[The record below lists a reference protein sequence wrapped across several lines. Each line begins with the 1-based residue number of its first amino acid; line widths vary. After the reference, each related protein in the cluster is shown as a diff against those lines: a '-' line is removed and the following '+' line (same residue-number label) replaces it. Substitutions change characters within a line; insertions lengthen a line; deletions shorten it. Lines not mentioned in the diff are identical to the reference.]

1 MHEPRPRAIAPTAA
15 SSYGELK
22 NAWRNFQDF
31 RLDGHFCD
39 VTLRTD
45 TENGRL
51 FRAHRAV
58 LCAVSNYFHA
68 LFLGCWRNT
77 DKNVIVLPGIT
88 DEMLDI
94 LLEYAYNREVSITA
108 DNVYELL
115 PAADQFN
122 IEGIVFKCSKFLEE
136 SLTPQNCI
144 GLRRYAQTYFCT
156 KLEEAALSYIL
167 EHFETIISNENN
179 ETYKDLSCVELEE
192 LFSYD
197 ELNIRSEENGF
208 EAIVKWINQA
218 PEQRQH
224 YMCRLLG
231 KLRLGLMNTDYFM
244 HHVRGNEYVK
254 ACGEEI
260 RPLIRDALQVLHR
273 LEFADASPYQ
283 TANILTRPRLP
294 HQVLLAVGGWSGGSP
309 TNTIEAYDSRADQWV
324 NVTAQIEAFAR
335 ERPRAYHGVIFV
347 DNNIYILGGFDG
359 QNYFNTVRRLDLSKF
374 ECVEEPPMNHRRCY
388 ISSCVLDGYI
398 YVMGGMDGHTRLRA
412 AERYSLA
419 DRQWE
424 LISDMN
430 EKRSDA
436 SACSCDVLGR
446 VYCAGGFNGQE
457 CLFTAEFY
465 CPLNR
470 IWTQVTPMRSR
481 RSGVSIISTGGDV
494 FAVGGFDGTSR
505 LKTAEV
511 YDPESNTWR
520 GLANMINPRSNFG
533 IEVLDGTVVAVGGFN
548 GFQTTYNV
556 EQYDIDADEWYE
568 IQDMGIFRSA
578 LGCTII
584 KNVKLD
590 ILRKFCAPRD
600 PLPLHHTNKSE

>member
-1 MHEPRPRAIAPTAA
+1 MHEPGQR

-45 TENGRL
+45 APNGRL

-77 DKNVIVLPGIT
+77 DKNVIILPGIT

-94 LLEYAYNREVSITA
+94 LLEYAYNREVCITA
-108 DNVYELL
+108 ENVHELL

-122 IEGIVFKCSKFLEE
+122 IEGIVFKCCKFLEE
-136 SLTPQNCI
+136 NLEPENCI
-144 GLRRYAQTYFCT
+144 GVRKYAKMYFCT

-167 EHFETIISNENN
+167 EHFETIIANSESEEYNG
-179 ETYKDLSCVELEE
+179 LSCEELEE
-192 LFSYD
+192 LFGYD
-197 ELNIRSEENGF
+197 ELNIRSEEHAF
-208 EAIVKWINQA
+208 EAIVKWISIEPDSRSQD
-218 PEQRQH
+218 
-224 YMCRLLG
+224 MTRLLA
-231 KLRLGLMNTDYFM
+231 KLRLGLMDTDYFM
-244 HHVRGNEYVK
+244 HHVRNHEYVK
-254 ACGEEI
+254 ACGDTI

-273 LEFADASPYQ
+273 LEFASDSIDPSFH
-283 TANILTRPRLP
+283 ILTRPRLP
-294 HQVLLAVGGWSGGSP
+294 HEVLLAVGGWSGGSP

-324 NVTAQIEAFAR
+324 NVTATIEKFGQ
-335 ERPRAYHGVIFV
+335 ERPRAYHGVIYV

-359 QNYFNTVRRLDLSKF
+359 QNYFNTVRRLDLEKWDCF
-374 ECVEEPPMNHRRCY
+374 EEPPMNNRRCY
-388 ISSCVLDGYI
+388 ISSCVLNGYI
-398 YVMGGMDGHTRLRA
+398 YAMGGMDGHTRLRA
-412 AERYSLA
+412 AERFSLK

-424 LISDMN
+424 ILADMN

-436 SACSCDVLGR
+436 SCCSCDILSR
-446 VYCAGGFNGQE
+446 IYCAGGFNGQE

-465 CPLNR
+465 CPENR
-470 IWTQVTPMRSR
+470 IWTQITPMRSR
-481 RSGVSIISTGGDV
+481 RSGVSIISYNGDV

-505 LKTAEV
+505 LKTSEV

-520 GLANMINPRSNFG
+520 SLSNMVNPRSNFG
-533 IEVLDGTVVAVGGFN
+533 IEVLDGCVVAVGGFN

-556 EQYDIDADEWYE
+556 EQYDIEADEWYE
-568 IQDMGIFRSA
+568 IQDMSIFRSA
-578 LGCTII
+578 LGCTIVKNI
-584 KNVKLD
+584 KMD
-590 ILRKFCAPRD
+590 ILRRFCAPRN
-600 PLPLHHTNKSE
+600 PLPLQHHK